1 MHTKPTNRLL
11 FLTTPPQFRQIPDAY
26 PSAPMTVKRG
36 EVMKRILSCSIIF
49 VAVGILTCTSV
60 SAGPEM
66 GNANPS
72 GAGVEAEKS
81 SPPDLTP
88 YVRAMSPEDLSPKRK
103 PAKDENSL
111 TSDPNNV
118 DWDKDNRN
126 RIFLTDVVVSNTD
139 PNLTNADTAN
149 DGETSIAIN
158 PSNPREITISALSGE
173 WGDNAPIY
181 NTTNGGRTWTRALTV
196 PRPPGWAAQCPCEW
210 TWDYGRK
217 NQLSVSIL
225 ASIRGG
231 ASIFRGG
238 FDIIAG
244 TTTNPEQSAAF
255 NYFVPSGASQA
266 QEININSPR
275 TAFQPWLLVN
285 RDPMTRWQDNIYVAW
300 RGSDLRV
307 AVSYGLNPPVFTQN
321 QQVGDS
327 PGSGLRLAKDRRT
340 GIMWALW
347 GRGTAAGVSGELT
360 NVDYMLNRSTDGG
373 KTWSLNNQSLG
384 TAIANAEITNPLIKF
399 GTVNALIGGGVH
411 HASVDSKTG
420 ALYYVYGNRDAATGN
435 DRLAIRQITADRAG
449 NTTIGSE
456 HFVTGQVKT
465 SIPQVAV
472 TNNGTV
478 GVFYYTFD
486 GFSEDNFPI
495 FTTHLAISKNQGVTF
510 VDREILTFLSP
521 VQNNGSFL
529 QQVLGSYMQMKSEG
543 NCFYGA
549 FTGNGAA
556 FGRPFANNDPIFFKT
571 CVKPDFE
578 TKS

>member
-1 MHTKPTNRLL
+1 
-11 FLTTPPQFRQIPDAY
+11 
-26 PSAPMTVKRG
+26 
-36 EVMKRILSCSIIF
+36 MKRILSCSIIF
-49 VAVGILTCTSV
+49 VAVGVLTCTSV

-81 SPPDLTP
+81 SPPDVTP

-103 PAKDENSL
+103 PAKDENTL
-111 TSDPNNV
+111 TSDPNTV

-139 PNLTNADTAN
+139 SNLTNTDTEN

-158 PSNPREITISALSGE
+158 PSNLKEITISALSGE

-181 NTTNGGRTWTRALTV
+181 HTTNGGQTWTRELTV
-196 PRPPGWAAQCPCEW
+196 PRPPGWAAQCPCGW

-231 ASIFRGG
+231 ASVFRGG
-238 FDIIAG
+238 FDIVAG
-244 TTTNPEQSAAF
+244 TTTNPGQSTAF
-255 NYFVPSGASQA
+255 NYFVPPGASQA
-266 QEININSPR
+266 QEINVNNPR
-275 TAFQPWLLVN
+275 NAFQPWLLVN
-285 RDPMTRWQDNIYVAW
+285 RDPMTRWQDNVYVAD
-300 RGSDLRV
+300 GSAMSV
-307 AVSYGLNPPVFTQN
+307 SVSYGLNPPVFTQN
-321 QQVGDS
+321 QQVGIANGV
-327 PGSGLRLAKDRRT
+327 PGLRLAKDRRT
-340 GIMWALW
+340 GSMWALW
-347 GRGTAAGVSGELT
+347 GRNTGSGVGELR
-360 NVDYMLNRSTDGG
+360 NIDYMLNRSTDGG
-373 KTWSLNNQSLG
+373 NTWSLNNQSLG
-384 TAIANAEITNPLIKF
+384 TAIANADSKQPLIKF
-399 GTVNALIGGGVH
+399 GTVNALLGGVQ
-411 HASVDSKTG
+411 HAAVDSKTG

-435 DRLAIRQITADRAG
+435 DRLAIRKITADRAG
-449 NTTIGSE
+449 NTTIGGE
-456 HFVTGQVKT
+456 HFVIGQVKAAL
-465 SIPQVAV
+465 PQVAV

-529 QQVLGSYMQMKSEG
+529 QQALGNYMQMKSEG

>member
-1 MHTKPTNRLL
+1 
-11 FLTTPPQFRQIPDAY
+11 
-26 PSAPMTVKRG
+26 
-36 EVMKRILSCSIIF
+36 MKRILFCSIIS
-49 VAVGILTCTSV
+49 VAISALTYASV
-60 SAGPEM
+60 NADPEM
-66 GNANPS
+66 SNTNPS
-72 GAGVEAEKS
+72 GVGNAEVEKS
-81 SPPDLTP
+81 GPPNPKP
-88 YVRAMSPEDLSPKRK
+88 YVREKSPEDLSPKRK
-103 PAKDENSL
+103 PAKDENTL
-111 TSDPNNV
+111 TFDPNNV
-118 DWDKDNRN
+118 DWDKDNRK
-126 RIFLTDVVVSNTD
+126 RIFLADVVVSNTD
-139 PNLTNADTAN
+139 PNLTNTDTEN

-158 PSNPREITISALSGE
+158 PSNPKEITISALSGT

-181 NTTNGGRTWTRALTV
+181 HTTNGGQTWTRELTV
-196 PRPPGWAAQCPCEW
+196 PRPPGWAAQCPCGW

-217 NQLSVSIL
+217 NQLSVAIL
-225 ASIRGG
+225 ASIQGG
-231 ASIFRGG
+231 ASVFRGG
-238 FDIIAG
+238 FDIVAG
-244 TTTNPEQSAAF
+244 TTTNPGQSTAF

-275 TAFQPWLLVN
+275 RAFQPWLLVN
-285 RDPMTRWQDNIYVAW
+285 HDPMAWWQDNVYVAW
-300 RGSDLRV
+300 RDLSGAEGAGMRV

-321 QQVGDS
+321 QQVGS
-327 PGSGLRLAKDRRT
+327 LGEGLRLAKDRRNGT
-340 GIMWALW
+340 IWALW
-347 GRGTAAGVSGELT
+347 GIRTGGGEVT

-384 TAIANAEITNPLIKF
+384 TAIASADITQPLIKF
-399 GTVNALIGGGVH
+399 GTVNALLGGVH
-411 HASVDSKTG
+411 HAAVDSKTG

-435 DRLAIRQITADRAG
+435 NRLAIRQITADRAG

-510 VDREILTFLSP
+510 VDREMLTFLSP
-521 VQNNGSFL
+521 VKDNRNFL
-529 QQVLGSYMQMKSEG
+529 QQALGNYMQMKSEG

-556 FGRPFANNDPIFFKT
+556 FGRPVANNDPIFFKT
-571 CVKPDFE
+571 CVKPDFK
-578 TKS
+578 TTS

>member
-1 MHTKPTNRLL
+1 
-11 FLTTPPQFRQIPDAY
+11 
-26 PSAPMTVKRG
+26 
-36 EVMKRILSCSIIF
+36 MKQILSCSIIF
-49 VAVGILTCTSV
+49 AAVGLLACAPV

-66 GNANPS
+66 SNVG
-72 GAGVEAEKS
+72 AEKS
-81 SPPDLTP
+81 SPPDVTP
-88 YVRAMSPEDLSPKRK
+88 YVRAISPEDLSPKRK
-103 PAKDENSL
+103 PAKDENNL
-111 TSDPNNV
+111 VFDPNNV

-139 PNLTNADTAN
+139 PDLTNTDTAN
-149 DGETSIAIN
+149 DGETSIAVN
-158 PSNPREITISALSGE
+158 PNNPREITISAISGD
-173 WGDNAPIY
+173 WRDNAPIY
-181 NTTNGGRTWTRALTV
+181 NTTNGGRTWTRELTV
-196 PRPPGWAAQCPCEW
+196 PRPPGWSTQCPCGW

-244 TTTNPEQSAAF
+244 TTTNPGQSTAF
-255 NYFVPSGASQA
+255 KYFVPSGASQA
-266 QEININSPR
+266 QEINVNSSR
-275 TAFQPWLLVN
+275 TSQSWLLVN
-285 RDPMTRWQDNIYVAW
+285 RDPMAWWQDNVYVAW
-300 RGSDLRV
+300 EDGLDLRV
-307 AVSYGLNPPVFTQN
+307 SVSYGLNPPVFTQS
-321 QQVGDS
+321 QQVGNAS
-327 PGSGLRLAKDRRT
+327 GFPGLRFAKDRRT

-347 GRGTAAGVSGELT
+347 GRRLNLATN

-384 TAIANAEITNPLIKF
+384 TAIANADSTQPFIKF
-399 GTVNALIGGGVH
+399 GTIDARLGGVQ
-411 HASVDSKTG
+411 HADVESKTG
-420 ALYYVYGNRDAATGN
+420 ALYYVYGNRDATTGN

-456 HFVTGQVKT
+456 HFVTGQVEAAL
-465 SIPQVAV
+465 PQVAV

-486 GFSEDNFPI
+486 GLSEDNFPI

-510 VDREILTFLSP
+510 VDREMLTFISP
-521 VQNNGSFL
+521 EKENPFFL

-549 FTGNGAA
+549 FTGDGAA

-578 TKS
+578 TES

>member
-11 FLTTPPQFRQIPDAY
+11 LLTTLLQFRQLADAY
-26 PSAPMTVKRG
+26 PSAHMTVKG
-36 EVMKRILSCSIIF
+36 GNDMKRILSYSIIF
-49 VAVGILTCTSV
+49 VAVGVLTCTSV

-66 GNANPS
+66 GDANPS
-72 GAGVEAEKS
+72 GAGVEAENS
-81 SPPDLTP
+81 SPADVTP
-88 YVRAMSPEDLSPKRK
+88 YIRAMSPEDLSPKRK
-103 PAKDENSL
+103 PAKDENTL

-118 DWDKDNRN
+118 DWDKDNRK

-139 PNLTNADTAN
+139 PNLTNMDTAN

-158 PSNPREITISALSGE
+158 PSNPREITISALSGA

-181 NTTNGGRTWTRALTV
+181 NTTNGGQTWTRELTV
-196 PRPPGWAAQCPCEW
+196 PRPPGWAAQCPCGW

-231 ASIFRGG
+231 ASVFRGG
-238 FDIIAG
+238 FDIVAG
-244 TTTNPEQSAAF
+244 TTTNPGQSTAF
-255 NYFVPSGASQA
+255 NYFVPPGASQA

-285 RDPMTRWQDNIYVAW
+285 RDPMARWQDNVYVAW
-300 RGSDLRV
+300 RSSDLRV

-321 QQVGDS
+321 QQVGNS
-327 PGSGLRLAKDRRT
+327 GEGLRLAKDRRNGT
-340 GIMWALW
+340 IWALW
-347 GRGTAAGVSGELT
+347 GIRTGGGEVT
-360 NVDYMLNRSTDGG
+360 NVDYLLNRSTDGG

-384 TAIANAEITNPLIKF
+384 TTIASADITQPLIKF
-399 GTVNALIGGGVH
+399 GTVNALIGGGVD
-411 HASVDSKTG
+411 HAAVDSKTG
-420 ALYYVYGNRDAATGN
+420 ALYYVYGNRDATTGN
-435 DRLAIRQITADRAG
+435 NRLAIRQITADRAG

-456 HFVTGQVKT
+456 YFVTGQVQA

-486 GFSEDNFPI
+486 GFSENSFPI
-495 FTTHLAISKNQGVTF
+495 FTTHLTISKNQGVTF
-510 VDREILTFLSP
+510 VDREMLTFLSP
-521 VQNNGSFL
+521 VKDDRNFL
-529 QQVLGSYMQMKSEG
+529 QQAFGNYMQMKSEG